1 MPRTVGTQ
9 TLSSTFKQED
19 RTTCDLIAW
28 VHWVFH
34 SLMPDSQLQLFSGLV
49 KIILKT
55 KT

>member
-34 SLMPDSQLQLFSGLV
+34 CISMALSRRRIPETATNALSTL
-49 KIILKT
+49 
-55 KT
+55 